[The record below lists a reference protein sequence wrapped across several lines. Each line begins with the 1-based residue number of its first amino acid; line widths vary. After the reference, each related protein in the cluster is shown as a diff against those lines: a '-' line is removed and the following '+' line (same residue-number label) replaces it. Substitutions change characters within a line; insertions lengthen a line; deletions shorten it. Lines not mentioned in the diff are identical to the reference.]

1 MNKGKLYNY
10 IISDQNIYHAIY
22 SMESFIF
29 EKTLLDEN
37 DIDMYHRL
45 TDKFDLKTI
54 KPFIERCKYRIIEIL
69 DSNKLFPVKV
79 YFRPKAYDPG
89 DLSVSFRPIHTASL
103 LDQICMVCLLNPLM
117 FIDEDGGRKFSELV
131 KLIPHHFFGNIPST
145 KLNSIF
151 EYWPTKY
158 KEYNEMV
165 ENRTREYIDSH
176 EYQTEISLDIQDFF
190 PSISPSFIY
199 DWVVEKLSLTY
210 SSALDVLT
218 LKRALIKLLYFQID
232 IDKAWKDFYY
242 RDKLNQD
249 GAEKCNVLLT
259 RGVAQGLPQGYFW
272 GNLCMI
278 EIASVVES
286 VFPGDSYYYVDDSVI
301 FSKES
306 FDNDSFKE
314 RIQKLNDELK
324 TLFEKKTSVLKS
336 DVIKNAMD
344 AESIDFLDRLS
355 YELKFHVEDKSFY
368 CPLSNTANDTDRL
381 GVLHISRQ
389 VSLAGSLSDHLEEI
403 DDVQSLDKINS
414 LIMYID
420 RIINKDET
428 SQNDN
433 SLKSRIKFLKRYR
446 KYFLFR
452 KLILSFR
459 TSSSNI
465 EKDVDS
471 FVETYSITEEKGLRN
486 FFEHLEEDIFRAE
499 YRLLLASEQSDR
511 IRSVVEDIH
520 TALTSS
526 FENGEK
532 CQQAMYFIKDMQAY
546 SEFSMMGNVRYRS
559 LSALLMKTFRLQL
572 GQSRKAVID
581 VIRQNLNED
590 QWTFFPKSSYLNY
603 VMNHSEDFKRM
614 VLNTLVSV
622 LLNVNVD
629 DSLSF
634 HSSSPRRLRFEDVR
648 ILYYLR
654 NRYFR
659 MADFKRFMDVIQEDT
674 IQKQLNT
681 LPADLSLQ
689 HVAPLFVRHVK
700 DVEKVDQL
708 LVTHMIV
715 KGLWMNGSKYLYA
728 YTLHNEEHAVELI
741 RLCIRILRTID
752 CISLKLEDYFVLFLS
767 CYLHDISMVVQPHQE
782 SFCRDDI
789 RTDILASDF
798 MGQVCSKI
806 VNKTADLKDVKE
818 WMVASFEKVY
828 GYFENSIRSRH
839 PYDSAEFV
847 KNHASSYFRYL
858 SVPIIQA
865 VSEVS
870 ESHGWDIAEVYGRRS
885 QAKSDL
891 LSMKYMMILIRLAD
905 LLDMSKDRVNYFL
918 LKENMRNL
926 SSLSRF
932 HWISHFITN
941 RVELTAKYDNQGTD
955 DNPFLPIQE
964 TIYINIYLNANF
976 KIETSNRV
984 DKCKWNA
991 SVNENV
997 NLHSNYEFEHFP
1009 KIESEFGS
1017 NSDPSCSKCFFMCK
1031 WMHTKHDWLFP
1042 ELQELEHYINLIN
1055 RSLFTS
1061 KIKVNIIFESES
1073 GLDQDLF
1080 DSVYDFLC
1088 KKTSIN

>member
-22 SMESFIF
+22 SMESYIF

-54 KPFIERCKYRIIEIL
+54 EPFIERCKYRIIEIL

-79 YFRPKAYDPG
+79 YFRPKSYDP
-89 DLSVSFRPIHTASL
+89 DDSSISFRPIHTASL

-614 VLNTLVSV
+614 VLNALVSV

>member
-22 SMESFIF
+22 SMESYIF

-368 CPLSNTANDTDRL
+368 CSLSNTANDTDRL

-614 VLNTLVSV
+614 VLNALVSV

-681 LPADLSLQ
+681 LPTDLSLQ

-767 CYLHDISMVVQPHQE
+767 CYLHDISMVVQPHLE

-847 KNHASSYFRYL
+847 KKHASSYFRYL

-955 DNPFLPIQE
+955 DNPFRPIQE
-964 TIYINIYLNANF
+964 TIYINIYLNVNF

-984 DKCKWNA
+984 DNCKWKA
-991 SVNENV
+991 SINENV

-1009 KIESEFGS
+1009 KIESEYGS
-1017 NSDPSCSKCFFMCK
+1017 NFDPSCSKCFFMCK

>member
-22 SMESFIF
+22 SMESYIF

-54 KPFIERCKYRIIEIL
+54 EPFIERCKYRIIEIL

-79 YFRPKAYDPG
+79 YFRPKSYDPG

-242 RDKLNQD
+242 KDKLNQD
-249 GAEKCNVLLT
+249 GAEKSSVLLT
-259 RGVAQGLPQGYFW
+259 RGVAQGLPQGFLW

-278 EIASVVES
+278 EIARVAES

-532 CQQAMYFIKDMQAY
+532 CQQAMYLIKDLQAY

-614 VLNTLVSV
+614 VLNALVSV

-767 CYLHDISMVVQPHQE
+767 CYLHDISMVVQPHLE

-789 RTDILASDF
+789 RTDILATDF

-828 GYFENSIRSRH
+828 GYFENGIRSRH

-847 KNHASSYFRYL
+847 KKHASSYFRYL
-858 SVPIIQA
+858 SAPIIQA

-885 QAKSDL
+885 QAKLDL

-955 DNPFLPIQE
+955 DNPFRPIQE
-964 TIYINIYLNANF
+964 TIYINIYLNVNF

-984 DKCKWNA
+984 DNCKWKA
-991 SVNENV
+991 SINENV

-1009 KIESEFGS
+1009 KIESESGS

>member
-22 SMESFIF
+22 SMESYIF

-45 TDKFDLKTI
+45 MDKFDLKTI
-54 KPFIERCKYRIIEIL
+54 EPFIERCKYRIIEIL

-532 CQQAMYFIKDMQAY
+532 CQQAMYFIKDLQAY

-614 VLNTLVSV
+614 VLNALVSV

-767 CYLHDISMVVQPHQE
+767 CYLHDISMVVQPHLE

-789 RTDILASDF
+789 RTDILATDF

-806 VNKTADLKDVKE
+806 VNKTADLNDVKE

-847 KNHASSYFRYL
+847 KKHASSYFRYL
-858 SVPIIQA
+858 SVPIVQA

-955 DNPFLPIQE
+955 DNPFRPIQE
-964 TIYINIYLNANF
+964 TIYINIYLNVNF

-984 DKCKWNA
+984 DNCKWKA
-991 SVNENV
+991 SINENV

-1009 KIESEFGS
+1009 KIESESGS

-1042 ELQELEHYINLIN
+1042 ELQELEHYLNLIN